1 MCVVKQLGRRRRVL
15 TVVVTAVSV
24 VDANANARTA
34 STSTSAV
41 SPRRRA
47 MAFKPPPS
55 ISLVIHRRQRRSG
68 VRHSATLSFECD
80 MSTPSFRSA
89 AALAPEKGVFPLDHF
104 AECKPLAAAYV
115 ECLREHANDAKACQG
130 VSKAYLECRMKRD
143 LMATQPLQE
152 LGFRDDDG
160 DDDERKRKSSS
171 SSSRGDDK
179 TSESDAKEDEPRE
192 HIAGLRAARRK

>member
-1 MCVVKQLGRRRRVL
+1 
-15 TVVVTAVSV
+15 
-24 VDANANARTA
+24 
-34 STSTSAV
+34 
-41 SPRRRA
+41 
-47 MAFKPPPS
+47 
-55 ISLVIHRRQRRSG
+55 
-68 VRHSATLSFECD
+68 

-130 VSKAYLECRMKRD
+130 LSKSYLECRMKRD

-152 LGFRDDDG
+152 LGFRDDDD

-171 SSSRGDDK
+171 SSSRGGDK
-179 TSESDAKEDEPRE
+179 TSTADAKEDEP

>member
-1 MCVVKQLGRRRRVL
+1 
-15 TVVVTAVSV
+15 
-24 VDANANARTA
+24 
-34 STSTSAV
+34 
-41 SPRRRA
+41 
-47 MAFKPPPS
+47 
-55 ISLVIHRRQRRSG
+55 
-68 VRHSATLSFECD
+68 

-115 ECLREHANDAKACQG
+115 ECLRENANDAKACQG
-130 VSKAYLECRMKRD
+130 LSKSYLECRMKRD

-152 LGFRDDDG
+152 LGFRDDDD